1 MYQLNK
7 WLHNILHLFLGQ
19 VFSSFFIFANI
30 FASENIICRQLCICP
45 VICHI
50 SSSFKVFFVLT
61 LKHLVFK
68 LQGEALV
75 MWSLAC
81 SVCGVV
87 AETRQIHMDYR
98 VLWRK
103 RDSMAT
109 HSRGKHPHPHLDRLL
124 LLFWAHY
131 IEDDPHLLCT
141 GLLWVVTEN
150 KGEDVANYIKRGSIF
165 ANVKG

>member
-7 WLHNILHLFLGQ
+7 WLHNILRLFLGQ

-87 AETRQIHMDYR
+87 AEMRQIHTDYQ

-103 RDSMAT
+103 RDSTAT
-109 HSRGKHPHPHLDRLL
+109 LSRGEHTLALTGFCCLSGHITLRMVLIYYAQVCFRLL
-124 LLFWAHY
+124 PFT
-131 IEDDPHLLCT
+131 D
-141 GLLWVVTEN
+141 N
-150 KGEDVANYIKRGSIF
+150 KGEDVAKYIKKEGYLQM
-165 ANVKG
+165 